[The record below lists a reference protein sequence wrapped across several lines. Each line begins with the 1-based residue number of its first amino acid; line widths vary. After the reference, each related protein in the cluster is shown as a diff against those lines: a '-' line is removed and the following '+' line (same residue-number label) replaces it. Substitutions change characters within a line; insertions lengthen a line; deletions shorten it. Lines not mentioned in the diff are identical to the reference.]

1 MRFVKSNSA
10 PTFIGHF
17 RRRPKALVDSL
28 VCISQCIHETMVEV
42 SAHVQP
48 PSRAGGDGRE
58 GDGRNRW
65 LYSYNPLTV
74 ELI

>member
-1 MRFVKSNSA
+1 
-10 PTFIGHF
+10 
-17 RRRPKALVDSL
+17 
-28 VCISQCIHETMVEV
+28 MVEV